1 MMFTNTKQTLN
12 LAQKW
17 QLIKTAVSSCFSS
30 KQTKLHWYDCQFYY
44 KKKGA
49 DLYCVDFNAQ
59 VGLVNQKDILNARK
73 VKRLTGYRIKEFPKR
88 VLDNGNF
95 YFKINS
101 YLGHFSK

>member
-1 MMFTNTKQTLN
+1 MNTNIKTTAN
-12 LAQKW
+12 LAKKW
-17 QLIKTAVSSCFSS
+17 QLLKTAVSSCFYS
-30 KQTKLHWYDCQFYY
+30 KTQKLYWYDCQFYY

-59 VGLVNQKDILNARK
+59 VGFVNQKDILNARK
-73 VKRLTGYRIKEFPKR
+73 VKKLTGYRIKEFPKR